1 MHVSEKTTYND
12 RIQTYGEY
20 KIKKFNCYNALAGAA
35 VLFTLAAAGCSE
47 TPTEP
52 EEHPEAEGVELVMS
66 GQVIASYDGD
76 TQTWTGEM
84 EIDAGEETPH
94 ITVRFLDHEGDP
106 IPIDDDLY
114 LEVDIEDESI
124 AEFEQDTPGEF
135 GGHLHGHMEGETGVT
150 FKLMHGE
157 VGSGH
162 ADFVTTPV
170 HAHVHEDEG

>member
-1 MHVSEKTTYND
+1 MKTGYYRNS
-12 RIQTYGEY
+12 
-20 KIKKFNCYNALAGAA
+20 LAA
-35 VLFTLAAAGCSE
+35 VAAGFALILAACSDSA
-47 TPTEP
+47 TEP
-52 EEHPEAEGVELVMS
+52 DDDHAEAEGVELIMG

-76 TQTWTGEM
+76 TQSWTGEL
-84 EIDAGEETPH
+84 EVDVGEETPH
-94 ITVRFLDHEGDP
+94 ITVRFVDHDGGA

-135 GGHLHGHMEGETGVT
+135 GGHLHGHKEGETDVT
-150 FKLMHGE
+150 FKLMHGA

-170 HAHVHEDEG
+170 HAHVHDDHS